1 MNPDTERALMEVYD
15 ELVRTC
21 TNLRRAGCDPVIS
34 MRERDRLMAMAD
46 GVNMAIS
53 QVVEMLRVA
62 HVESVLSEH
71 SGASFDPR
79 VR

>member
-1 MNPDTERALMEVYD
+1 
-15 ELVRTC
+15 
-21 TNLRRAGCDPVIS
+21 
-34 MRERDRLMAMAD
+34 
-46 GVNMAIS
+46 
-53 QVVEMLRVA
+53 MLRVA